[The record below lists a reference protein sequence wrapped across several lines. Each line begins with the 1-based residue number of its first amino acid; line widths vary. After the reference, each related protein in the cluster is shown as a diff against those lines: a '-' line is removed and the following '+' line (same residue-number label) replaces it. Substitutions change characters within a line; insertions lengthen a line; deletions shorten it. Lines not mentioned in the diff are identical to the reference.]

1 MTKFILTVVVA
12 WISGVDNSRIV
23 GGSVERVAE
32 LGALLRNPK
41 VVAKAGISAFEI
53 LRKADAKWKAKE
65 VFTIENG
72 IVYRGTNKWN
82 ADRARTVREKV
93 EFVMNKMMIES
104 VKGHSEIEKLDKI

>member
-1 MTKFILTVVVA
+1 ME
-12 WISGVDNSRIV
+12 NSRIV
-23 GGSVERVAE
+23 GVSVERIAE

-41 VVAKAGISAFEI
+41 VATKAGISAFEI
-53 LRKADAKWKAKE
+53 LRKADAKWKLKE

-93 EFVMNKMMIES
+93 EFVLNKMIES
-104 VKGHSEIEKLDKI
+104 VKGHLKIEKLDKI